1 MKKLRKVGC
10 ILLMVLLAGLFANC
24 RGALVLIQAQTNSL
38 ISQKVYFVI
47 FRAFIIGPYILS
59 TDNRGQKK

>member
-24 RGALVLIQAQTNSL
+24 GGALVLTQAQTNSL

-47 FRAFIIGPYILS
+47 FRALS
-59 TDNRGQKK
+59 